1 VILSLFGF
9 RSFFFCLFLFI
20 EQLNFD
26 LGLGDFGLKRLV
38 FVDYLRSI
46 GILLLNE
53 GFESF
58 DISLEF
64 FLLVFELFFQE
75 LFCF

>member
-1 VILSLFGF
+1 MILSLFGL
-9 RSFFFCLFLFI
+9 RFFFLRLFLFI
-20 EQLNFD
+20 DQLNFD
-26 LGLGDFGLKRLV
+26 LGLDDFRLKRLI
-38 FVDYLRSI
+38 FVDYLRGI

-53 GFESF
+53 RFESF
-58 DISLEF
+58 DISLKF